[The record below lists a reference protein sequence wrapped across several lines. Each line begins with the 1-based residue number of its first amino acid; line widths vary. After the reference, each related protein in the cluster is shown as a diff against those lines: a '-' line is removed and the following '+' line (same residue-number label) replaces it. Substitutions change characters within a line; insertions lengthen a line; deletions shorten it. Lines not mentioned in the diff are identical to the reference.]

1 MTQTMAA
8 VQTAKMPDGAIQ
20 AYRDSQGCGETIV
33 LLHGISSGA
42 ASWQQQF
49 ASLGQN
55 HRLIAWDAPGYGLSD
70 GLTTTQ
76 PSAVDFATRL
86 QALVDV
92 LQLESFVLVGHS
104 LGALIAS
111 AYASL
116 QAARLQGLLLANVAQ
131 GYGRSDA
138 EKQEQVFL
146 KRPTL
151 LKKLGNAGMAAER
164 GPALVW
170 RKSPEQIALIT
181 EVMQGLT
188 LSGFT
193 NASYLLAHDSILNYL
208 PVSGL
213 NTHIVYAE
221 QDDITPKQDMQ
232 TLAQTIAL
240 PASHLHGINE
250 AGHLSYLDQA
260 DAFNQV
266 LVQLLHNNNKA

>member
-8 VQTAKMPDGAIQ
+8 LHTVTLPDGAIQ
-20 AYRDSQGCGETIV
+20 AYRDSQGQGMTIV

-49 ASLGQN
+49 AGLGQH

-70 GLTTTQ
+70 GLDTVQ
-76 PSAVDFATRL
+76 PNAVDFAQRL
-86 QALVDV
+86 HALVEV

-116 QAARLQGLLLANVAQ
+116 QAARLTGLLLANVAQ
-131 GYGRSDA
+131 GYGHCDA
-138 EKQEQVFL
+138 DTRQQVFL
-146 KRPTL
+146 KRPSL
-151 LKKLGNAGMAAER
+151 LQKLGNAGMAAER

-170 RKSPEQIALIT
+170 RKSSEQIALIT

-188 LSGFT
+188 LNGFS

-221 QDDITPKQDMQ
+221 QDDITPKPGMLA
-232 TLAQTIAL
+232 LAQKIAL
-240 PASHLHGINE
+240 PASHLHGIHE

-260 DAFNQV
+260 EAFNQV
-266 LVQLLHNNNKA
+266 LKQLLHNNKE